1 MALNEISAAQGGDLE
16 DHPAAAD
23 DGAKGTTVA
32 AEVCSTIEISRR
44 ISDQTGQGRCPVRS
58 AGETVQHGLLAGLI
72 QLEHRSAATPVECR
86 DRYAQNSLDTADIVR
101 EVIFHQLSKR
111 THLPWCLE

>member
-44 ISDQTGQGRCPVRS
+44 ISDQTGHGRCPVRS

-72 QLEHRSAATPVECR
+72 QLEHRSAATSAGTGTLKIRLTPPTLLER
-86 DRYAQNSLDTADIVR
+86 RFINS
-101 EVIFHQLSKR
+101 
-111 THLPWCLE
+111 